1 MKILIADDSR
11 LIRLQ
16 VEDLIRLHFPQAVIK
31 TAEDGQQALVIIKQ
45 FRPQVILLDIIMP
58 NLSGIEVLTSIEGML
73 ESGEMRAIMFSSV
86 DDKATLKQC
95 FELGASDFISK
106 PLDELETIARL
117 TSSFRTMNLYNDFV
131 RTKEALRA
139 SQEALS
145 KCQDALSN
153 VKAQPLNDQK

>member
-1 MKILIADDSR
+1 MKLLIADDSR

-31 TAEDGQQALVIIKQ
+31 TAEDGQQALTIIKQ

-58 NLSGIEVLTSIEGML
+58 KLSGIEVLTSIQQSL
-73 ESGEMRAIMFSSV
+73 ENGEMRVVMFSSV

-117 TSSFRTMNLYNDFV
+117 TSSFRTMNLYNDFM
-131 RTKEALRA
+131 RTKEMLRV
-139 SQEALS
+139 SQESLS
-145 KCQDALSN
+145 KCQESLGKCQESLS
-153 VKAQPLNDQK
+153 KL